1 MIQEHS
7 SILPRET
14 GSRIYLWRSC
24 VLVVGTRDRGTKM
37 FCTSAL
43 VFHKNAVRMLEA
55 RHFRRINLTDKIMRY
70 HLLLKAR
77 KKQARKKS
85 LERSSCISIS
95 LTFDP
100 GASFQYVRLM
110 YHTYGYQLKRF
121 KAFKNYV
128 FMIQGL

>member
-43 VFHKNAVRMLEA
+43 VFHKKAVRRLEA

-100 GASFQYVRLM
+100 GASSLM
-110 YHTYGYQLKRF
+110 YHTDGYQL
-121 KAFKNYV
+121 AFKNDV